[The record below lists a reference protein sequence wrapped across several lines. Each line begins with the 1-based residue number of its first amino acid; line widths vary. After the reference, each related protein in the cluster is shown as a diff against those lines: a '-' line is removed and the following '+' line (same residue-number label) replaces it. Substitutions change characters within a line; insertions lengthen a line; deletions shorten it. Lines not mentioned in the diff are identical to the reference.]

1 MKLMNVI
8 RFVQVTILAA
18 FACFVNGCANQFATT
33 IAPLYSDKVTPVAS
47 IGLTGE
53 GVSAAS
59 PAFIGLGYNVRDLG
73 IDSPGALEHAKSR
86 SIPFVAIVDPIG
98 TKSAWWNGRF
108 NFSMRVKEV
117 PSGTTVWSG
126 TARYGSGGIL
136 INEAESTTRAMND
149 MVADFAKHFP
159 PK

>member
-1 MKLMNVI
+1 MKRL
-8 RFVQVTILAA
+8 VQVALWAA

-47 IGLTGE
+47 LGLTGE
-53 GVSAAS
+53 GASAAA
-59 PAFIGLGYNVRDLG
+59 PAFVGLGYNVRDLG
-73 IDSPGALEHAKSR
+73 IDSLIALQHASAR
-86 SIPFVAIVDPIG
+86 AIPFVAIVDPIG
-98 TKSAWWNGRF
+98 TKSAWWNGRYS
-108 NFSMRVKEV
+108 FSMRIKVI

-136 INEAESTTRAMND
+136 INEDESTTRAMD
-149 MVADFAKHFP
+149 DLVADFAKHFP